1 MKKSTTLKAI
11 FFLFAFLST
20 ASTYSKM
27 IWPAKIFV
35 SQAIFGAFLVGF
47 ISIPIGAC
55 FFYWL
60 IKNISY
66 GKALKMSLIGDGAS
80 VILGTLVMKY
90 AMLLWHFLFDSF
102 LGGTFSIYNYVATV
116 VLMYLGSSL
125 IEFIVIKLSF
135 GYSFKQL
142 WLPVLIGNLVMY
154 GLTYVLVVLF
164 QFVPY
169 QI

>member
-102 LGGTFSIYNYVATV
+102 LGGTFNIYNNIATV

-125 IEFIVIKLSF
+125 IGFFVIRLRF
-135 GYSFKQL
+135 DYSFMQL
-142 WLPVLIGNLVMY
+142 WIPILIGNLVTY
-154 GLTYVLVVLF
+154 GLVILF
-164 QFVPY
+164 QLIPF
-169 QI
+169 IRT